1 MLTSVVLT
9 YDVNTKCDDRTAFS
23 VNVCYSVSAC
33 YRETCDVW
41 LRTRRKQQSS
51 GEKRRAFDDDSVS
64 NGDEDEERR
73 HKLSLKYYET
83 ERRQNCTPS
92 RRRGAGRIS
101 MLNGR
106 ASELYTLWRYVTA
119 TYIQREENYTP

>member
-1 MLTSVVLT
+1 M
-9 YDVNTKCDDRTAFS
+9 
-23 VNVCYSVSAC
+23 
-33 YRETCDVW
+33 W
-41 LRTRRKQQSS
+41 LRTRRKQQSA

-64 NGDEDEERR
+64 NGDEDEEGR
-73 HKLSLKYYET
+73 HKLSFEYCAI

-101 MLNGR
+101 MLDGR
-106 ASELYTLWRYVTA
+106 ASEPDTPWRYVTA